1 MTLVLYFGIIY
12 YRLDGLFHNL
22 FGRWFFMKDNDKIV
36 PNSQVID
43 VIYGKFSIISS
54 TWQLCSIDEGFTK
67 ITGYTQEDINTGLK
81 MLDFIPSE
89 DLNVYL
95 DKVASV
101 LAIQPECYLEHRIL
115 KKNGDKVYVLCYGRN
130 NDDGIHSNIV
140 IADITKMVQVESN
153 LNNVKNMFSTIIDG
167 VPSAIAIYQI
177 NKDKTL
183 VPIAFNK
190 YCFYIMGFDN
200 INKVPTRLEMGKIF
214 PKEKYMDLY
223 QNMLKLINFEI
234 TSFKQAYKIKNLKGD
249 IVWIDFNLR
258 VHQNEGE
265 LPKLYTVMSD
275 VTKLKTQIY
284 TIRQQKQRYELIQN
298 LTNELYFEYD
308 LINDIITLPKNI
320 ETLYTGTSKGNC
332 IKNFYK
338 NVLLSDDFI
347 YPDDKKC
354 FLNAWNEALID
365 HPQSSVID
373 AFDFNQGSIEF
384 RMQLYSKNQY
394 NWCRIDYILTKNE
407 DDVVN
412 GLFGK
417 IVDISESH
425 LLKDEIELLS
435 TKDAITGLENKTS
448 FCQKFNAIITSL
460 DFKNK
465 SCAILSLD
473 INDFSYINDNF
484 SYEEGNNLLIE
495 LADLLSSQKDFILN
509 CRLYSDYFYCLIYSD
524 KSKDELMDSI
534 NEIFDS
540 FNLKQKLRYSASNIS
555 ICAGIFFINDCSLDS
570 TVCMDNCNLA
580 RNSIKNDTFTSLA
593 IFDDELRLKRSREK
607 ALAFELN
614 EALQNNKIEVFLQ
627 PKFNMKTFDIIGAE
641 ALVRWRNDDGSLRSP
656 VTFIPVLEKLGH
668 IVQLDFYVFEQV
680 LKLMDKWKK
689 DGVECIPISINFSRI
704 HNNYDNFVQRVLEV
718 ANKYDVDKSLI
729 ELEIT
734 ESAFIEN
741 NTVLLNNMKALRSL
755 GFKINIDDFGIG
767 YSSLSVLLDAPVDVI
782 KLDKKFID
790 DLMNSTRKQTFL
802 KQLCIL
808 ISTTNKNIIFEGV
821 ELSEQAKF
829 LCSCGFYM
837 AQGWLFDKAIPSSE
851 FEHKYIYNK

>member
-1 MTLVLYFGIIY
+1 ME
-12 YRLDGLFHNL
+12 DE
-22 FGRWFFMKDNDKIV
+22 DNDKIV

-43 VIYGKFSIISS
+43 VIYGRFSINSS

-67 ITGYTQEDINTGLK
+67 ITGYTKEDVNTGLK

-95 DKVASV
+95 ERVTSV
-101 LAIQPECYLEHRIL
+101 LSIQPECYLEHRIL
-115 KKNGDKVYVLCYGRN
+115 KKDGDKVFVLCYGRN
-130 NDDGIHSNIV
+130 NDDGIHSDIV
-140 IADITKMVQVESN
+140 ITDITKMVQIESN

-183 VPIAFNK
+183 VPIVLNK
-190 YCFYIMGFDN
+190 YCFYIMGLND
-200 INKVPTRLEMGKIF
+200 INEIPITLDISKMF
-214 PKEKYMDLY
+214 PKEKYLNLY
-223 QNMLKLINFEI
+223 ENMVKLINLEIFE
-234 TSFKQAYKIKNLKGD
+234 FKHAYKIKDLKGNTS
-249 IVWIDFNLR
+249 WIDFNLK
-258 VHQNEGE
+258 VHQNKGE
-265 LPKLYTVMSD
+265 LPKLYMVMSD
-275 VTKLKTQIY
+275 VTKLKNQIY

-298 LTNELYFEYD
+298 LTNELYIEYD
-308 LINDIITLPKNI
+308 WINDIMILPKNV
-320 ETLYTGTSKGNC
+320 ETLYTRVSKGNH
-332 IKNFYK
+332 IKDFYK

-347 YPDDKKC
+347 HPDDKKY
-354 FLNAWNEALID
+354 FLNAWKEAFSNSTRSDMVSGFEL
-365 HPQSSVID
+365 
-373 AFDFNQGSIEF
+373 NQGSIEL
-384 RMQLYSKNQY
+384 RIQLYSKNQY
-394 NWCRIDYILTKNE
+394 NWCRVDYILTKN
-407 DDVVN
+407 DDDMID

-425 LLKDEIELLS
+425 SLKDEIELLS

-448 FCQKFNAIITSL
+448 FCKKFDDIITSL
-460 DFKNK
+460 NFKDK

-484 SYEEGNNLLIE
+484 SYEEGNNLLVE
-495 LADLLSSQKDFILN
+495 LANLLSSQEDFILN

-524 KSKDELMDSI
+524 KSKDELI
-534 NEIFDS
+534 ANVNRIFDS
-540 FNLKQKLRYSASNIS
+540 FNLKQKLRYSASNMS
-555 ICAGIFFINDCSLDS
+555 ICAGIFFINDGSLDS
-570 TVCMDNCNLA
+570 TVGMDNCNLA
-580 RNSIKNDTFTSLA
+580 RLSIKGDTFTSLA

-607 ALAFELN
+607 SLIFELN
-614 EALQNNKIEVFLQ
+614 EALKNNKIEVFLQ

-641 ALVRWRNDDGSLRSP
+641 ALVRWRNNDGSLRSP
-656 VTFIPVLEKLGH
+656 VTFVPVLEKLGH

-689 DGVECIPISINFSRI
+689 DGIKCIPISVNFSRI
-704 HNNYDNFVQRVLEV
+704 HNNYDNFVEKVLQV

-734 ESAFIEN
+734 ESAFTEN
-741 NTVLLNNMKALRSL
+741 NTALLNNIKVLRSL

-767 YSSLSVLLDAPVDVI
+767 YSSLSVLLDASVDVV

-790 DLMNSTRKQTFL
+790 DLMNSTKKQTFL

-851 FEHKYIYNK
+851 FERKYIYNK

>member
-1 MTLVLYFGIIY
+1 ME
-12 YRLDGLFHNL
+12 DE
-22 FGRWFFMKDNDKIV
+22 DNDKIV

-43 VIYGKFSIISS
+43 VIYGRFSINSS

-67 ITGYTQEDINTGLK
+67 ITGYTKEDVNTGLK

-95 DKVASV
+95 ERVTSV
-101 LAIQPECYLEHRIL
+101 LSIQPECYLEHRIL
-115 KKNGDKVYVLCYGRN
+115 KKDGDKVFVLCYGRN
-130 NDDGIHSNIV
+130 NDDGIHSDIV
-140 IADITKMVQVESN
+140 ITDITKMVQIESN

-183 VPIAFNK
+183 VPIVLNK
-190 YCFYIMGFDN
+190 YCFYIMGLND
-200 INKVPTRLEMGKIF
+200 INEIPVKLDMSKLF
-214 PKEKYMDLY
+214 PKEKYLNLY
-223 QNMLKLINFEI
+223 ENMMKLINLEIFE
-234 TSFKQAYKIKNLKGD
+234 FKHAYKIKDLKGN
-249 IVWIDFNLR
+249 ISWIDFNLK
-258 VHQNEGE
+258 VHQNKGE
-265 LPKLYTVMSD
+265 LPKLYMVMSD
-275 VTKLKTQIY
+275 VTKLKNQIY

-298 LTNELYFEYD
+298 LTNELYIEYD
-308 LINDIITLPKNI
+308 WINDIMILPKNV
-320 ETLYTGTSKGNC
+320 ETLYTRVSKGNH
-332 IKNFYK
+332 IKDFYK

-347 YPDDKKC
+347 HPDDKKY
-354 FLNAWNEALID
+354 FLNAWKEAFSNSTRSDMVSGFEL
-365 HPQSSVID
+365 
-373 AFDFNQGSIEF
+373 NQGSIEL
-384 RMQLYSKNQY
+384 RIQLYSKNQY
-394 NWCRIDYILTKNE
+394 NWCRVDYILTKN
-407 DDVVN
+407 DDDMID

-425 LLKDEIELLS
+425 SLKDEIELLS

-448 FCQKFNAIITSL
+448 FCKKFDDIITSL
-460 DFKNK
+460 NFKDK

-484 SYEEGNNLLIE
+484 SYEEGNNLLVE
-495 LADLLSSQKDFILN
+495 LANLLSSQEDFILN

-524 KSKDELMDSI
+524 KSKDELI
-534 NEIFDS
+534 ANVNRIFDS
-540 FNLKQKLRYSASNIS
+540 FNLKQKLRYSASNMS
-555 ICAGIFFINDCSLDS
+555 ICAGIFFINDGSLDS

-580 RNSIKNDTFTSLA
+580 RLSIKGDTFTSLA

-607 ALAFELN
+607 SLIFELN
-614 EALQNNKIEVFLQ
+614 EALKNNKIEVFLQ

-641 ALVRWRNDDGSLRSP
+641 ALVRWRNNDGSLRSP
-656 VTFIPVLEKLGH
+656 VTFVPVLEKLGH

-689 DGVECIPISINFSRI
+689 DGIKCIPISINFSRI
-704 HNNYDNFVQRVLEV
+704 HNNYDNFVEKVLQV

-734 ESAFIEN
+734 ESAFTEN
-741 NTVLLNNMKALRSL
+741 NTALLNNIKVLRSL

-767 YSSLSVLLDAPVDVI
+767 YSSLSVLLDASVDVV

-790 DLMNSTRKQTFL
+790 DLMNSTKKQTFL

-851 FEHKYIYNK
+851 FERKYIYNK

>member
-1 MTLVLYFGIIY
+1 ME
-12 YRLDGLFHNL
+12 DE
-22 FGRWFFMKDNDKIV
+22 DNDKIV

-43 VIYGKFSIISS
+43 VIYGRFSINSS

-67 ITGYTQEDINTGLK
+67 ITGYTKEDVNTGLK

-95 DKVASV
+95 ERVTSV
-101 LAIQPECYLEHRIL
+101 LSIQPECYLEHRIL
-115 KKNGDKVYVLCYGRN
+115 KKDGDKVFVLCYGRN
-130 NDDGIHSNIV
+130 NDDGIHSDIV
-140 IADITKMVQVESN
+140 ITDITKMVQIESN

-183 VPIAFNK
+183 VPIVLNK
-190 YCFYIMGFDN
+190 YCFYIMGLND
-200 INKVPTRLEMGKIF
+200 INEIPVKLDMSKMF
-214 PKEKYMDLY
+214 PKEKYLNLY
-223 QNMLKLINFEI
+223 ENMVKLINLEIFE
-234 TSFKQAYKIKNLKGD
+234 FKHAYKIKDLKGD
-249 IVWIDFNLR
+249 ISWIDFNLK
-258 VHQNEGE
+258 VHQNKGE
-265 LPKLYTVMSD
+265 LPKLYMVMSD
-275 VTKLKTQIY
+275 VTKLKNQIY

-298 LTNELYFEYD
+298 LTNELYIEYD
-308 LINDIITLPKNI
+308 WINDIMILPKNV
-320 ETLYTGTSKGNC
+320 ETLYTRVSKGNH
-332 IKNFYK
+332 IKDFYK

-347 YPDDKKC
+347 HPDDKKY
-354 FLNAWNEALID
+354 FLNAWKEAFSNSTRSDMVSGFEL
-365 HPQSSVID
+365 
-373 AFDFNQGSIEF
+373 NQGSIEL
-384 RMQLYSKNQY
+384 RIQLYSKNQY
-394 NWCRIDYILTKNE
+394 NWCRVDYILTKN
-407 DDVVN
+407 DDDMID

-425 LLKDEIELLS
+425 SLKDEIELLS

-448 FCQKFNAIITSL
+448 FCKKFDDIITSL
-460 DFKNK
+460 NFKDK

-484 SYEEGNNLLIE
+484 SYEEGNNLLVE
-495 LADLLSSQKDFILN
+495 LANLLSSQEDFILN

-524 KSKDELMDSI
+524 KSKDELI
-534 NEIFDS
+534 ANVNRIFDS
-540 FNLKQKLRYSASNIS
+540 FNLKQKLRYSASNMS
-555 ICAGIFFINDCSLDS
+555 ICAGIFFINDGSLDS

-580 RNSIKNDTFTSLA
+580 RLSIKGDTFTSLA

-607 ALAFELN
+607 SLIFELN
-614 EALQNNKIEVFLQ
+614 EALKNNKIEVFLQ

-641 ALVRWRNDDGSLRSP
+641 ALVRWRNNDGSLRSP
-656 VTFIPVLEKLGH
+656 VTFVPVLEKLGH

-689 DGVECIPISINFSRI
+689 DGIKCIPISINFSRI
-704 HNNYDNFVQRVLEV
+704 HNNYDNFVEKVLQV

-734 ESAFIEN
+734 ESAFTEN
-741 NTVLLNNMKALRSL
+741 NTALLNNIKVLRSL

-767 YSSLSVLLDAPVDVI
+767 YSSLSVLLDASVDVV

-790 DLMNSTRKQTFL
+790 DLMNSTKKQTFL

-851 FEHKYIYNK
+851 FERKYIYNK